1 MTELS
6 LNDLIRTPIHL
17 LTWEQAKQVSEYWNK
32 ELSRGAFE
40 DCENT
45 IDRAIMELGL
55 LNRHLHQSYENSET
69 YRRQR

>member
-1 MTELS
+1 MEHS
-6 LNDLIRTPIHL
+6 LITLINTAIPL

-40 DCENT
+40 GCDKT

-55 LNRHLHQSYENSET
+55 LNRHLHLT
-69 YRRQR
+69 YLRRQQ

>member
-17 LTWEQAKQVSEYWNK
+17 LTWEEAKQVQEHWNR

-40 DCENT
+40 GCDKT
-45 IDRAIMELGL
+45 IDRAIMELTL
-55 LNRHLHQSYENSET
+55 LNRHLHLECL
-69 YRRQR
+69 RRQQ

>member
-1 MTELS
+1 MEHS
-6 LNDLIRTPIHL
+6 LITLINSPITL

-40 DCENT
+40 GCDKT

-55 LNRHLHQSYENSET
+55 LNRHLHLT
-69 YRRQR
+69 YLRRQQ

>member
-6 LNDLIRTPIHL
+6 QLITTPIYL
-17 LTWEQAKQVSEYWNK
+17 LTWEQAKQVSEHWNK

-40 DCENT
+40 DCEKT

-55 LNRHLHQSYENSET
+55 LNRHLHQSYENSES
-69 YRRQR
+69 YRRQQ

>member
-1 MTELS
+1 MEHS
-6 LNDLIRTPIHL
+6 LITLINTPIPL

-40 DCENT
+40 GCDKT

-55 LNRHLHQSYENSET
+55 LNRHLHLT
-69 YRRQR
+69 YLRRQQ